1 MRRRKVEN
9 NNYRFLE
16 ALETQDASPAFEQP
30 DFIMD
35 IKNVTKNFKK
45 VQALKDVSLT
55 IPKGRIIGLLGKNG
69 AGKSTLMRCMLGFLK
84 YDGEILYHG
93 NKMEH
98 NDTAVFRNVAFIPDV
113 SALDE
118 RLTVAQTIA
127 YVKGV
132 NPGWN
137 DRKAD
142 SLLERSD
149 LPLKQKVKTLSK
161 GMKTKLYLLLVLSL
175 DVEFLMLDEPTIGLD
190 ILFRKEFFN
199 TILGEFYDETKTILI
214 STHEVNEVEHI
225 LQDIIFID
233 KGEIVLYE
241 DIEILRQK
249 YLEVK
254 VPREFAD
261 ELRKHNPLQVW
272 EGLGYLHALV
282 SEKLDIPSA
291 EYSEPQLADLFLAK
305 VGGSL

>member
-1 MRRRKVEN
+1 METN
-9 NNYRFLE
+9 SYGFLE
-16 ALETQDASPAFEQP
+16 ALDKIIEASKP
-30 DFIMD
+30 DNPEPIMS
-35 IKNVTKNFKK
+35 IQGLSKRFKNVN
-45 VQALKDVSLT
+45 ALKDVTLD

-69 AGKSTLMRCMLGFLK
+69 AGKSTLMRCMLGFLN
-84 YDGEILYHG
+84 YEGTIRYHG
-93 NKMEH
+93 HKMEH
-98 NDTAVFRNVAFIPDV
+98 NDSNIFRNVAFIPDV
-113 SALDE
+113 SALDD

-132 NPGWN
+132 NPSWN
-137 DRKAD
+137 DKKAD
-142 SLLERSD
+142 TLLAKSD

-190 ILFRKEFFN
+190 IVFRKEFFN

-233 KGEIVLYE
+233 KGRLILYD
-241 DIEILRQK
+241 DIDLLKQK

-261 ELRKHNPLQVW
+261 ELKRHNPLQVW
-272 EGLGYLHALV
+272 EGLGYVHGLV
-282 SEKLDIPSA
+282 TEKLDIESA
-291 EYSEPQLADLFLAK
+291 EYGEPQLADLFIAK
-305 VGGSL
+305 VGGDK

>member
-1 MRRRKVEN
+1 MEN
-9 NNYRFLE
+9 NNYGFLE
-16 ALETQDASPAFEQP
+16 ALDKIMASAETAKPEH
-30 DFIMD
+30 IMELT
-35 IKNVTKNFKK
+35 NVTKNFRK

-84 YDGEILYHG
+84 YEGDIHYHG
-93 NKMEH
+93 KKMEH
-98 NDTAVFRNVAFIPDV
+98 NDSSIFKNIAFIPDV

-127 YVKGV
+127 YVRGV

-142 SLLERSD
+142 SLLERSE
-149 LPLKQKVKTLSK
+149 LPLKQRVKTLSK
-161 GMKTKLYLLLVLSL
+161 GMKTKLYLLLVLSM

-199 TILGEFYDETKTILI
+199 TILGEFYDENKTILI

-225 LQDIIFID
+225 LQDIIFIE
-233 KGEIVLYE
+233 KGKIVLYE
-241 DIEILRQK
+241 DIDKLKQE

-261 ELRKHNPLQVW
+261 ELRKHNPLQIW

-282 SEKLDIPSA
+282 TEKLDIESA
-291 EYSEPQLADLFLAK
+291 EYSEPQLADLFIAK
-305 VGGSL
+305 VGGAL

>member
-1 MRRRKVEN
+1 MEN
-9 NNYRFLE
+9 NNYGFLE
-16 ALETQDASPAFEQP
+16 ALDKIMASSETTKP
-30 DFIMD
+30 DQIMELT
-35 IKNVTKNFKK
+35 NVTKNFRK

-93 NKMEH
+93 HSMAH
-98 NDTAVFRNVAFIPDV
+98 NDSRIFKNIAFIPDV

-127 YVKGV
+127 YVRGV

-142 SLLERSD
+142 SLLERSE
-149 LPLKQKVKTLSK
+149 LPLKQRVKTLSK
-161 GMKTKLYLLLVLSL
+161 GMKTKLYLLLVLSM

-233 KGEIVLYE
+233 KGKIVLYE
-241 DIEILRQK
+241 DIDLLKKQ

-282 SEKLDIPSA
+282 TEKLDIPSA
-291 EYSEPQLADLFLAK
+291 EYGEPQLADLFIAK
-305 VGGSL
+305 VGGAL

>member
-1 MRRRKVEN
+1 VES
-9 NNYRFLE
+9 NNYGFLE
-16 ALETQDASPAFEQP
+16 ALDKITASA
-30 DFIMD
+30 DTSKADYIME
-35 IKNVTKNFKK
+35 IKNVTKNFRK
-45 VQALKDVSLT
+45 VQALKDVTLT

-93 NKMEH
+93 QGMEH
-98 NDTAVFRNVAFIPDV
+98 NDSRIFKNIAFIPDV

-127 YVKGV
+127 YVRGV

-149 LPLKQKVKTLSK
+149 LPLKRRVKSLSK
-161 GMKTKLYLLLVLSL
+161 GMKTKLYLLLVLSM

-190 ILFRKEFFN
+190 IMFRKEFFN
-199 TILGEFYDETKTILI
+199 TILGEFYDENKTILI

-225 LQDIIFID
+225 LQDIIFIE

-241 DIEILRQK
+241 DIDKLKQQ
-249 YLEVK
+249 YMEVK
-254 VPREFAD
+254 VPREYAD

-291 EYSEPQLADLFLAK
+291 EYGEPQLADLFIAK
-305 VGGSL
+305 VGGAL